1 MTIRQVLAVRDTD
14 AAEPDPEAAMARVA
28 SARVASARPAMEA
41 AQARPDGAVSGPE
54 LPVRV
59 PASGVPTAKPMAPRR
74 RWWHRSTVIG
84 AAVAVMV
91 LGSTP
96 SSSSTSTAAAVVPR
110 KPSPAEIAVVA
121 AETADGPV
129 HGEFPVV
136 SVDGSR
142 LTRRWQWGEVVAID
156 QVPACDRVVRSGRAG
171 HRVRTVRRDRTGRG
185 DGVARSS
192 RVAGRAAVVTAQGAV
207 VAEGGGEAFC
217 MITVASEDGYASD
230 YWVDAPR
237 AAGLALGE
245 WVTVVGELPAA

>member
-28 SARVASARPAMEA
+28 SARVASARPAMDA

-156 QVPACDRVVRSGRAG
+156 QVPRATGLSDPDGPATASGPSDGTGPVEATGSRGRVGSPDGRP
-171 HRVRTVRRDRTGRG
+171 
-185 DGVARSS
+185 S
-192 RVAGRAAVVTAQGAV
+192 
-207 VAEGGGEAFC
+207 
-217 MITVASEDGYASD
+217 
-230 YWVDAPR
+230 
-237 AAGLALGE
+237 
-245 WVTVVGELPAA
+245 